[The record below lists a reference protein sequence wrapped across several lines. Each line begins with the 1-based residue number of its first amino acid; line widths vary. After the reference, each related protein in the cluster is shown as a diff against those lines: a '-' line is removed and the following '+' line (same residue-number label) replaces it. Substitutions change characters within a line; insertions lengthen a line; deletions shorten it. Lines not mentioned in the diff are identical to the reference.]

1 MYERSCGNVKV
12 ELDLFNYPKKADLKG
27 VAGVDTSNLASKS
40 DLASLKAEVDEID
53 IEELQTSLADLSKL
67 SNIVDNDVVKKTV
80 CDEIVTK
87 VNAIDTSRFVLKT
100 QYNTDKSGLENKIDV
115 ADKQIIMLRS
125 LRLKVKYL
133 VLLAYLLLL
142 LLIQFKIRCL
152 TLVT

>member
-1 MYERSCGNVKV
+1 M
-12 ELDLFNYPKKADLKG
+12 DLFNYLTKADLKG
-27 VAGVDTSNLASKS
+27 VEGVDTSNLASKS

-53 IEELQTSLADLSKL
+53 IEELKTSLADLSKL

-87 VNAIDTSRFVLKT
+87 VNAIDTSRFVVKT
-100 QYNTDKSGLENKIDV
+100 QYNTDKSGLENKTDV

-133 VLLAYLLLL
+133 VLLA
-142 LLIQFKIRCL
+142 
-152 TLVT
+152 

>member
-1 MYERSCGNVKV
+1 M
-12 ELDLFNYPKKADLKG
+12 DLFNYPTKADLKG

-40 DLASLKAEVDEID
+40 DLASLKVEVDEID
-53 IEELQTSLADLSKL
+53 IEELKTSLADLSKL
-67 SNIVDNDVVKKTV
+67 SNIVDNDVVKKAV

-125 LRLKVKYL
+125 LTLKVKYL
-133 VLLAYLLLL
+133 VLLAYLLQL

-152 TLVT
+152 TFVT

>member
-1 MYERSCGNVKV
+1 M
-12 ELDLFNYPKKADLKG
+12 DLFNYPTKADLKG

-40 DLASLKAEVDEID
+40 DLASLKVEVDEID
-53 IEELQTSLADLSKL
+53 IEELKTSLADLSKL
-67 SNIVDNDVVKKTV
+67 SNIVDNDVVKKAV